1 MRYALICHDKP
12 DHQEVRKANREAHL
26 AYVEDTGVVEM
37 AGPLL
42 SESEEMCGSLVILS
56 VGTPAE
62 ARAWAEADPYAR
74 AGLFEDV
81 TVMPWKKVIG

>member
-12 DHQEVRKANREAHL
+12 GHLDVRKANRAAHL
-26 AYVEDTGVVEM
+26 AYVADTGVVEM

-42 SESEEMCGSLVILS
+42 SDEDEMCGSLVILS
-56 VGTPAE
+56 VETRAE
-62 ARAWAEADPYAR
+62 ARAWADADPYAR
-74 AGLFEDV
+74 AGLFDSV